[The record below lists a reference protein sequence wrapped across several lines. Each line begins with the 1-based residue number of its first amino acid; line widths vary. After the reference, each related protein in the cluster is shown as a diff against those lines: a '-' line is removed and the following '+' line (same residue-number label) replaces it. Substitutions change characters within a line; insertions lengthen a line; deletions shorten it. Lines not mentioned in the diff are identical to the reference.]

1 MSPRRRLAAALL
13 GCACAS
19 AHAAL
24 WGYVDA
30 RGVAHFA
37 ADAHDA
43 RYRLV
48 LADRGD
54 GGHDAAPR
62 VPGKADDPDSLL
74 LRLQIDPGAKALT
87 PWLHEAAREQG
98 VDAELLE
105 AVIATES
112 GFDASAV
119 SPRGAIGLMQIT
131 ADTADRYATA
141 RERRTPARARLL
153 DPRTNI
159 RTGARVLADLIRR
172 FGHIDLALAAW
183 NAGEGTVRRYGGM
196 PPIAETQAHVQM
208 VLELY
213 WALLQRAQARSA
225 VGLQVR

>member
-1 MSPRRRLAAALL
+1 MSLRALLAALTL
-13 GCACAS
+13 ACGS

-30 RGVAHFA
+30 DGVAHFA
-37 ADAHDA
+37 ADAPDA

-54 GGHDAAPR
+54 AYAAPR

-131 ADTADRYATA
+131 AYTADRYATA
-141 RERRTPARARLL
+141 RERRTPARERLL

-196 PPIAETQAHVQM
+196 PPIAETKAHVQM

-225 VGLQVR
+225 VGLQVH

>member
-1 MSPRRRLAAALL
+1 MSSRWLFVATVLAC
-13 GCACAS
+13 GN

-30 RGVAHFA
+30 GGVAHFA
-37 ADAHDA
+37 ADARDG

-54 GGHDAAPR
+54 SDAAPR

-74 LRLQIDPGAKALT
+74 LRLQIDPEAKALT

-112 GFDASAV
+112 GFDATAV

-141 RERRTPARARLL
+141 RERRTPARERLL
-153 DPRTNI
+153 DPHTNI

-196 PPIAETQAHVQM
+196 PPIAETRAHVQM

-213 WALLQRAQARSA
+213 WALLQRAQARNA
-225 VGLQVR
+225 VRLQVR